1 MEMPND
7 ASKPSA
13 WFISLSAEG
22 ADPLLD
28 VARREEGTAMDSKEK
43 PNF

>member
-22 ADPLLD
+22 VDPLLD
-28 VARREEGTAMDSKEK
+28 VVRREKGTEMDSKEK
-43 PNF
+43 LNF